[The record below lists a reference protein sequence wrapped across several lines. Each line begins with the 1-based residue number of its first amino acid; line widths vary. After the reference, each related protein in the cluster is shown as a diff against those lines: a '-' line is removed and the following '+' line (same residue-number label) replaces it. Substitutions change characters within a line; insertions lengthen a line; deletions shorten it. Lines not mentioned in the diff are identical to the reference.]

1 MKNLKTIICCASLA
15 LVFGACKKDR
25 VGTDATPSTPFYVH
39 MTDAPAL
46 YKAVNV
52 DVQGVEVTGN
62 GTVHQTNMNPG
73 IYNLLDLTG
82 GIDTLIASFQLN
94 MPRVEQIRLILGPNN
109 SVVTN
114 YDISH
119 PLSTPSAQQSG
130 LKIQVHQ
137 AIQPGIPY
145 NVLLDFDANESVVDQ
160 GNGSFSLK
168 PVIKVKSVGTCTD
181 CL

>member
-1 MKNLKTIICCASLA
+1 MKTSRTILCSCA
-15 LVFGACKKDR
+15 LVALLTSCKKDR
-25 VGTDATPSTPFYVH
+25 IESGPSASTPYYVR
-39 MTDAPAL
+39 MTDAPAA

-52 DVQGVEVTGN
+52 DVQAVEITGQ

-73 IYNLLDLTG
+73 IYNLLNFSN
-82 GIDTLIASFQLN
+82 GIDTLVASFQLS

-109 SVVTN
+109 SIVTTDN
-114 YDISH
+114 VSH

-137 AIQPGIPY
+137 AIQPGVPY
-145 NVLLDFDANESVVDQ
+145 SILLDFDAEQSIVDE
-160 GNGSFSLK
+160 GNGNFSLK
-168 PVIKVKSVGTCTD
+168 PVIKIKSASTCTD